1 MRSWCREGIGGVDR
15 IGLRHWILE
24 TVRLREGKRG
34 VSVVT
39 NEKEVEKE
47 KCESE
52 RRRGKCGC
60 GSGNISYRN
69 DSEINHDYLTHRQT
83 LTKIVKNRMKMKRE
97 SYQE

>member
-1 MRSWCREGIGGVDR
+1 MSVLHWKKRNAKRKKEIPEGECIA
-15 IGLRHWILE
+15 
-24 TVRLREGKRG
+24 
-34 VSVVT
+34 
-39 NEKEVEKE
+39 VEKE

-52 RRRGKCGC
+52 RRRDKCGC

-83 LTKIVKNRMKMKRE
+83 LTKIVKNRMKMRRE